1 MDWSSPGAV
10 YGQLRPLGL
19 VVALA
24 IAGVEYA
31 VLVWAAGRMGRG
43 RVTGVA
49 GENTIRVS
57 FARLALGSSAVFLI
71 AATLFPAVI
80 VLVQIP
86 LQTALGRWVMAGV
99 ATANQAV
106 LALPVI
112 LLSGFVQEP
121 AKLLVALA
129 GILPAGLG
137 LAGPAGLGFAAP
149 AGRAPA
155 ERLRRKAVRR
165 AILLGAV
172 AGAGFGAFEAAF
184 FLSQVFATAGAMAP
198 GLDRLGAA
206 APAVIERVSAV
217 LFHLSLTGIA
227 VYFWTFG
234 PVKGLAALGG
244 VSLIHGLV
252 NYVAVLAAGLSG
264 SVATTEALVAAAALT
279 VFGWFVYLIRP
290 SAATGPR
297 PGNAGTRVTLA
308 ATLMVVVAA
317 GFLVAG
323 CRPKA
328 QPLTLEA
335 PWAAGE
341 FSRLESV
348 NTDTGAKIADWEFGV
363 EAEAGGQG
371 WVLVSLTRV
380 PQGTDR
386 AAVHVSTGDLTP
398 SLVEFEFK
406 DEKGLIVATGRAVYS
421 DGKVLIAS
429 RSSGQDQPVATVKL
443 PGLPYFDNEEIV
455 FALRAL
461 PLAEGWQ
468 ATLNDV
474 VSRSA
479 GKTQVRVTVSG
490 KETVSVPQG
499 TYECWVVA
507 MPALAQKAWIAVE
520 APHQLVQ
527 YANEA
532 AKTLSKLVEYRPG
545 Q

>member
-24 IAGVEYA
+24 NAGVEYA

-71 AATLFPAVI
+71 AAALFPAVI

-106 LALPVI
+106 LALSVI

-129 GILPAGLG
+129 GILPAGLGLAGPAGLG

-172 AGAGFGAFEAAF
+172 AGAGFGAFEAAL
-184 FLSQVFATAGAMAP
+184 FLSQVFAAAGAMAP

-290 SAATGPR
+290 SAATGDHSER
-297 PGNAGTRVTLA
+297 
-308 ATLMVVVAA
+308 
-317 GFLVAG
+317 
-323 CRPKA
+323 
-328 QPLTLEA
+328 
-335 PWAAGE
+335 
-341 FSRLESV
+341 
-348 NTDTGAKIADWEFGV
+348 
-363 EAEAGGQG
+363 
-371 WVLVSLTRV
+371 
-380 PQGTDR
+380 
-386 AAVHVSTGDLTP
+386 
-398 SLVEFEFK
+398 
-406 DEKGLIVATGRAVYS
+406 GRC
-421 DGKVLIAS
+421 G
-429 RSSGQDQPVATVKL
+429 
-443 PGLPYFDNEEIV
+443 
-455 FALRAL
+455 
-461 PLAEGWQ
+461 
-468 ATLNDV
+468 
-474 VSRSA
+474 
-479 GKTQVRVTVSG
+479 
-490 KETVSVPQG
+490 
-499 TYECWVVA
+499 
-507 MPALAQKAWIAVE
+507 
-520 APHQLVQ
+520 
-527 YANEA
+527 
-532 AKTLSKLVEYRPG
+532 
-545 Q
+545 

>member
-19 VVALA
+19 VAALA

-31 VLVWAAGRMGRG
+31 VLVWAAGRMGRS

-137 LAGPAGLGFAAP
+137 LAAP

-155 ERLRRKAVRR
+155 ERLRREAVRR

-172 AGAGFGAFEAAF
+172 AGAGFGAFEAAL
-184 FLSQVFATAGAMAP
+184 FLSRVGV
-198 GLDRLGAA
+198 A

-335 PWAAGE
+335 PWVAGE
-341 FSRLESV
+341 FSRLEIV

-545 Q
+545 P

>member
-19 VVALA
+19 VAALA

-43 RVTGVA
+43 RLTGVA
-49 GENTIRVS
+49 AENTIRVS
-57 FARLALGSSAVFLI
+57 STRLVLGSSAVFLI

-129 GILPAGLG
+129 GVLPAGLG
-137 LAGPAGLGFAAP
+137 LAGPAGLGLAGPAGLGLAGPAGLGSAAP

-155 ERLRRKAVRR
+155 ERLRREAVRR

-290 SAATGPR
+290 SAATGDHSER
-297 PGNAGTRVTLA
+297 
-308 ATLMVVVAA
+308 
-317 GFLVAG
+317 
-323 CRPKA
+323 
-328 QPLTLEA
+328 
-335 PWAAGE
+335 
-341 FSRLESV
+341 
-348 NTDTGAKIADWEFGV
+348 
-363 EAEAGGQG
+363 
-371 WVLVSLTRV
+371 
-380 PQGTDR
+380 
-386 AAVHVSTGDLTP
+386 
-398 SLVEFEFK
+398 
-406 DEKGLIVATGRAVYS
+406 GRC
-421 DGKVLIAS
+421 G
-429 RSSGQDQPVATVKL
+429 
-443 PGLPYFDNEEIV
+443 
-455 FALRAL
+455 
-461 PLAEGWQ
+461 
-468 ATLNDV
+468 
-474 VSRSA
+474 
-479 GKTQVRVTVSG
+479 
-490 KETVSVPQG
+490 
-499 TYECWVVA
+499 
-507 MPALAQKAWIAVE
+507 
-520 APHQLVQ
+520 
-527 YANEA
+527 
-532 AKTLSKLVEYRPG
+532 
-545 Q
+545 

>member
-1 MDWSSPGAV
+1 M
-10 YGQLRPLGL
+10 
-19 VVALA
+19 
-24 IAGVEYA
+24 
-31 VLVWAAGRMGRG
+31 
-43 RVTGVA
+43 T
-49 GENTIRVS
+49 
-57 FARLALGSSAVFLI
+57 
-71 AATLFPAVI
+71 
-80 VLVQIP
+80 
-86 LQTALGRWVMAGV
+86 
-99 ATANQAV
+99 
-106 LALPVI
+106 
-112 LLSGFVQEP
+112 
-121 AKLLVALA
+121 
-129 GILPAGLG
+129 
-137 LAGPAGLGFAAP
+137 
-149 AGRAPA
+149 
-155 ERLRRKAVRR
+155 RK
-165 AILLGAV
+165 
-172 AGAGFGAFEAAF
+172 
-184 FLSQVFATAGAMAP
+184 
-198 GLDRLGAA
+198 
-206 APAVIERVSAV
+206 
-217 LFHLSLTGIA
+217 
-227 VYFWTFG
+227 
-234 PVKGLAALGG
+234 
-244 VSLIHGLV
+244 
-252 NYVAVLAAGLSG
+252 
-264 SVATTEALVAAAALT
+264 
-279 VFGWFVYLIRP
+279 
-290 SAATGPR
+290 R
-297 PGNAGTRVTLA
+297 PGNAVTRVTLA

-317 GFLVAG
+317 GLLVVG

-341 FSRLESV
+341 FSRLEIV

-398 SLVEFEFK
+398 SLVEFEFR

-429 RSSGQDQPVATVKL
+429 RSSGQDQPAATVKL

-455 FALRAL
+455 FTLRAL

-490 KETVSVPQG
+490 QETVSVPQG